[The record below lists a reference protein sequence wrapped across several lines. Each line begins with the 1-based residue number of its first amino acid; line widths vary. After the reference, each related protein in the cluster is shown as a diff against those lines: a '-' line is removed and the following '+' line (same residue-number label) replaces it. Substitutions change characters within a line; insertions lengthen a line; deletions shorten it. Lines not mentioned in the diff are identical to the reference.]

1 MSTGSPTPTN
11 QITGPKMTRAAV
23 ANLNRQKSEEQRKTL
38 PSNGHIPT
46 STPSTLPA
54 KSTKPSPHKSLPP
67 QPKHSTKE
75 LPDVPEFYIVRPAP
89 STSNAKVERNDR
101 RVFINR
107 GTMEKINVYQGS
119 VVLIQ
124 RHDPMKWAGPTLD
137 NAEFDEEEDDSHYP
151 EDDEGDVDQTT
162 VGIAWPMDRIEPNG
176 FQSINSKLID
186 SCQNGFLVETI
197 CCTPTWGSRRVVA
210 LSFTY
215 R

>member
-1 MSTGSPTPTN
+1 MVTHQPRLHLHRLPNQLKLSPY
-11 QITGPKMTRAAV
+11 
-23 ANLNRQKSEEQRKTL
+23 
-38 PSNGHIPT
+38 
-46 STPSTLPA
+46 
-54 KSTKPSPHKSLPP
+54 KSLPP
-67 QPKHSTKE
+67 QPKRSTKE

-137 NAEFDEEEDDSHYP
+137 NTEFEEDDDSHYP
-151 EDDEGDVDQTT
+151 EDDEGDVEQTT

-176 FQSINSKLID
+176 FSSINSKLID
-186 SCQNGFLVETI
+186 SCQNGFLVATI
-197 CCTPTWGSRRVVA
+197 CCTTTWRSHCVVTI
-210 LSFTY
+210 SFTY